1 MKASLRVLVGTA
13 ARQAPQVGRRLL
25 KTAKGC
31 ARKGEDVL
39 QRAYMERAKHAF
51 KLALFFFPRK
61 TKLTYVCAQ
70 RIAQH
75 WAIATSPFF
84 SPLPFGSVAAASNR
98 RVVGLDCAVL
108 IPLCRCC
115 VACRLG
121 CACLLSPPL
130 VSPCFVV
137 PCLPV
142 YWNRGGSSQHTHR
155 AELNKILT
163 KLAIFDR
170 SQAKKLKLAQQKEAR
185 EEMKRQRALSGKGNG
200 KAKAGGGTK
209 SQPPTAAAA
218 QAS

>member
-1 MKASLRVLVGTA
+1 MRAEG
-13 ARQAPQVGRRLL
+13 G
-25 KTAKGC
+25 GC
-31 ARKGEDVL
+31 ASACLYGTGEACL
-39 QRAYMERAKHAF
+39 QASAVFLPEEDQAHVR
-51 KLALFFFPRK
+51 
-61 TKLTYVCAQ
+61 VCPTN
-70 RIAQH
+70 RPTLGH
-75 WAIATSPFF
+75 RHF
-84 SPLPFGSVAAASNR
+84 SFLLSSTLR
-98 RVVGLDCAVL
+98 S
-108 IPLCRCC
+108 RCC
-115 VACRLG
+115 CEQQTGGWLG
-121 CACLLSPPL
+121 LCGPYSTVPMLCCVPTGLCLSPLSPPL

-142 YWNRGGSSQHTHR
+142 YWNRGGSSGQHTHR

-185 EEMKRQRALSGKGNG
+185 EEMKRQRALSGNG